1 MFGKN
6 YTFQSQNSSLVKRY
20 RFWNQLYE
28 DTEFTNK
35 AKSANFRWADSET
48 RKVFLDALGFTI
60 VEQIPIFV
68 NSFLLPNK
76 YQ

>member
-1 MFGKN
+1 M
-6 YTFQSQNSSLVKRY
+6 
-20 RFWNQLYE
+20 FWNQLYE

-35 AKSANFRWADSET
+35 AKSSNFRWADSET

-60 VEQIPIFV
+60 VEQVSIFV